1 MDLVI
6 ALLSLEAT
14 SSLGVP
20 QPASPAFH
28 LPLPHLCTQLSWDT
42 SFHSQN
48 RPYLI
53 PLRCLLGSC
62 FFLLMFGIISTGP
75 AYQIPSYKDQFKEN
89 FRTRGDSLPPVF
101 PTCMVKAPNLSMKMI
116 TIVFSSEHSSLPDT
130 TAYLYWL
137 TYELSASLPT
147 M

>member
-1 MDLVI
+1 MGH
-6 ALLSLEAT
+6 LLPFPEQT
-14 SSLGVP
+14 
-20 QPASPAFH
+20 
-28 LPLPHLCTQLSWDT
+28 LPHPTEMFAW
-42 SFHSQN
+42 
-48 RPYLI
+48 
-53 PLRCLLGSC
+53 
-62 FFLLMFGIISTGP
+62 LMFFS
-75 AYQIPSYKDQFKEN
+75 SYVWDYLNRTCLSNSFLSFKDQFKEN